1 MVPEKGGEKAFEL
14 LRQAMKQEGKV
25 AIAKTVMGN
34 GEKLLTIIPTEQG
47 ILIETMFFA
56 DEIKELPKE
65 VTHADVNDAEL
76 TMAKTLIGS
85 MDKEF
90 EPEQYHDEY
99 QVRLRELIEK
109 KIQGKEIVTP
119 VDDVE
124 NNVIDLME
132 ALRASLAQTDDTPPK
147 KTTRKKTRKGA

>member
-1 MVPEKGGEKAFEL
+1 
-14 LRQAMKQEGKV
+14 
-25 AIAKTVMGN
+25 
-34 GEKLLTIIPTEQG
+34 
-47 ILIETMFFA
+47 
-56 DEIKELPKE
+56 
-65 VTHADVNDAEL
+65 
-76 TMAKTLIGS
+76 